1 VADLQCRCK
10 AKQFEVELIADMG
23 EKMAI
28 SNEQQVGQP
37 VVVRG
42 SDGLSDGATV
52 QVTEPDTNTQTSN

>member
-1 VADLQCRCK
+1 
-10 AKQFEVELIADMG
+10 VELIADMG

-28 SNEQQVGQP
+28 SNGQLKVGQP